1 MTEIA
6 IDNRAVYGRYPAVPN
21 PAAKAGKPK
30 RGAELTL
37 KRRSAIP
44 GFGLTLGV
52 TVFWLSLIVLI
63 PLSALLLRAATG
75 GWDHFIAT
83 AFSERA
89 VAAYKV
95 SFGTAFIAAAINMVF
110 GLLVAFVLVR
120 YQFTGK
126 KLFSALVDLPFALP
140 TAVAGIALTA
150 IYADTGWVGS
160 WLAPYGIKLAYEPSG
175 IVIALIFIGLPF
187 IVRTVEPVLADLG
200 IDPEEA
206 AASLGAN
213 RWQTFRFV
221 VLPEIMPALITG
233 FALAFARGVGEYGS
247 VIFIAGNMPFKSE
260 IAPLLI
266 VTSLEEFDYAGAT
279 GIAIVMLLASLGTLL
294 LINWVQH
301 RERVKRGL

>member
-1 MTEIA
+1 
-6 IDNRAVYGRYPAVPN
+6 
-21 PAAKAGKPK
+21 
-30 RGAELTL
+30 
-37 KRRSAIP
+37 
-44 GFGLTLGV
+44 
-52 TVFWLSLIVLI
+52 VLI

-75 GWDHFIAT
+75 GWDHFITT

-89 VAAYKV
+89 IAAYKV
-95 SFGTAFIAAAINMVF
+95 SFGTALIAAAINSVF

-120 YQFTGK
+120 YQFAGK
-126 KLFSALVDLPFALP
+126 RLLSALVDLPFALP

-160 WLAPYGIKLAYEPSG
+160 WLAPYGIQLAYQPSG

-187 IVRTVEPVLADLG
+187 IVRTIEPVLADLG
-200 IDPEEA
+200 QDPEEA

-213 RWQTFRFV
+213 RWQTFRSV

-279 GIAIVMLLASLGTLL
+279 GIAIVMLFASLGTLL